1 MAKKTAEPHPPTVA
15 ESAMDYAQHE
25 KTYSGFVQAVK
36 WSIYA
41 TAVLMIILYFV
52 INP

>member
-25 KTYSGFVQAVK
+25 RAYSGFVTAIKWAIYVTAAV
-36 WSIYA
+36 
-41 TAVLMIILYFV
+41 MIILYFV
-52 INP
+52 VNP